1 MDNIALKYILQHIN
15 YVILIW
21 THWNML
27 LYMVH
32 MSNIVILWLAVFDE
46 AQIPVY
52 WMIPSLRSSSYVAVD
67 HHLKICVR
75 FRATTNNLYII
86 IEPVAALE
94 VIFRKTV
101 NEQYYIRIINNNI
114 RGGLPTLKKETI
126 MAYFGLKHHYFFL
139 INSFMIWLDNTF

>member
-1 MDNIALKYILQHIN
+1 MDNITLKYILQHIN
-15 YVILIW
+15 YVILFW

-32 MSNIVILWLAVFDE
+32 MSDIVILWLAVFGE
-46 AQIPVY
+46 VQIPVY
-52 WMIPSLRSSSYVAVD
+52 WMIPSLRSSSYVAGD

-101 NEQYYIRIINNNI
+101 NEQYYIRNINNNI

-126 MAYFGLKHHYFFL
+126 MAFFGLKHQFKKK
-139 INSFMIWLDNTF
+139 IKSCMIWHDNTF

>member
-1 MDNIALKYILQHIN
+1 MDNIALKYILQHIK

-32 MSNIVILWLAVFDE
+32 MSDIVILWLAVFDE

-52 WMIPSLRSSSYVAVD
+52 WMTPSLRSSSYFSGD

-75 FRATTNNLYII
+75 FRVSTNNLYII
-86 IEPVAALE
+86 IEAVAALE
-94 VIFRKTV
+94 VVFRKTV

-126 MAYFGLKHHYFFL
+126 MAFFGLKHHYFFK
-139 INSFMIWLDNTF
+139 

>member
-1 MDNIALKYILQHIN
+1 M
-15 YVILIW
+15 
-21 THWNML
+21 
-27 LYMVH
+27 
-32 MSNIVILWLAVFDE
+32 
-46 AQIPVY
+46 
-52 WMIPSLRSSSYVAVD
+52 
-67 HHLKICVR
+67 R

-126 MAYFGLKHHYFFL
+126 MEFFGLKHHYFFK
-139 INSFMIWLDNTF
+139 IKSFMI